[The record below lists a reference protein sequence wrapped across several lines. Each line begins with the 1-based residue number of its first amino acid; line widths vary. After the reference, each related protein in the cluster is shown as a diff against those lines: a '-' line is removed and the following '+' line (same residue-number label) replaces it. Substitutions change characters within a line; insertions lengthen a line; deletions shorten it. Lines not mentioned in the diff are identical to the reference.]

1 MRFGGKW
8 LKGWKVIQRTN
19 DYYHVGCDN
28 RTFEGTVNTVVPP
41 PILPISGLMK
51 KRRYSEIGGIWV
63 DDCSTK

>member
-41 PILPISGLMK
+41 NTADLGTDEKASVFGN
-51 KRRYSEIGGIWV
+51 RRYLGGRL
-63 DDCSTK
+63 